1 MSTRSRIA
9 IEKEDGKVESIYCHF
24 DGYPSYNGVILNT
37 HYKDRDKTQKLID
50 LGSISVLAPIVDAP
64 EGHTFDNRVKD
75 VVVAYGRDRGEKNVE
90 KKLHASK
97 EDFFNSDIEEW
108 GYILTKEGDW
118 EVKNAYAD
126 EDRGGV
132 EKLEEVL
139 NELA

>member
-75 VVVAYGRDRGEKNVE
+75 VVVAYGRDRGEKDVA
-90 KKLHASK
+90 KQSHDSK
-97 EDFFNSDIEEW
+97 EDFFNSDIEEF

-118 EVKNAYAD
+118 EVKSSYG
-126 EDRGGV
+126 RTKGV

-139 NELA
+139 SKLV